1 MFAARCEDYVT
12 QIDELQRQYKASED
26 EKKTL
31 NSLLRIAIQQK
42 LGLTQK
48 LEELEMDRERV
59 SLGRVPSA
67 SGSRSERS
75 ANGITPNER
84 GNWRGTG
91 RGSRSSRPLGSFNS
105 PLRGSTKRGV

>member
-1 MFAARCEDYVT
+1 MFAARCEDYVS
-12 QIDELQRQYKASED
+12 QIDELQRQYKSSED

-59 SLGRVPSA
+59 TLGRPPTAV
-67 SGSRSERS
+67 RVERS
-75 ANGITPNER
+75 VNGAIGT
-84 GNWRGTG
+84 NWRGSNRGNRTPPN
-91 RGSRSSRPLGSFNS
+91 RGSFSS
-105 PLRGSTKRGV
+105 PLRGTNKRGV

>member
-1 MFAARCEDYVT
+1 MFAARCEDYVS
-12 QIDELQRQYKASED
+12 QIDELQRQYKSSED

-59 SLGRVPSA
+59 IGLGRPPPT
-67 SGSRSERS
+67 GPRIERS
-75 ANGITPNER
+75 ANGAVAS
-84 GNWRGTG
+84 NWRGTN
-91 RGSRSSRPLGSFNS
+91 RGSRTPPNRGSFGS
-105 PLRGSTKRGV
+105 PLRGTNKRGV

>member
-1 MFAARCEDYVT
+1 MFAARCEDYVS

-59 SLGRVPSA
+59 TLGRVPT
-67 SGSRSERS
+67 SGPRVERS
-75 ANGITPNER
+75 VNGVTPIWRGSNR
-84 GNWRGTG
+84 GNRTPPNRGT
-91 RGSRSSRPLGSFNS
+91 FNS
-105 PLRGSTKRGV
+105 QLRGSVKRGV